1 MQITIT
7 KPGVLST
14 VQDMGRWEY
23 LSQAVPVSGPMDSLS
38 ARIANIALG
47 NNEDAPV
54 IEFTYAAAEF
64 NVDCPALIA
73 YAGEGAVLKCG
84 KQLLPLNRPLFIQA
98 GQTITLQNN
107 GNGSRTY
114 LAIAGGF
121 NVPVILGSCSTY
133 LPAAIGGIDGRAL
146 QAGDVIKGNG
156 DFTALNQVLIAHLS
170 GDVIAIPKW
179 SVSKQALGLN
189 HTNIIRVISGPESSW
204 FDQASIKTLFD
215 TAFTISL
222 QSNRMGYRLD
232 GPKMQRINSSE
243 LLSTAVTM
251 GTIQVTG
258 NGDLILLMA
267 DCQTTGG
274 YPRIAQVASVDLPL
288 CGQLKPGD
296 QIFFKEI
303 SRVEAE
309 ILYIEREQNLQK
321 AKATLNA
328 RFF

>member
-1 MQITIT
+1 MQITIN

-23 LSQAVPVSGPMDSLS
+23 LSQAVPVSGPMDNLS

-64 NVDCPALIA
+64 NVDAPALIA
-73 YAGEGAVLKCG
+73 YAGESAVLKCG
-84 KQLLPLNRPLFIQA
+84 KQLLLPNRPLFIPA
-98 GQTITLQNN
+98 GQTITLQNT

-121 NVPVILGSCSTY
+121 NIPVILGSCSTY
-133 LPAAIGGIDGRAL
+133 LPAAIGGMDGRAL
-146 QAGDVIKGNG
+146 RAGYMLKGK
-156 DFTALNQVLIAHLS
+156 DIFTPLNQVLIAHLS
-170 GDVIAIPKW
+170 GEVIAYPKW

-189 HTNIIRVISGPESSW
+189 HTNIIRVITGPESSW
-204 FDQASIKTLFD
+204 FNQASVNTLFN
-215 TAFTISL
+215 TAFTISP
-222 QSNRMGYRLD
+222 QSNRMGYRLK

-258 NGDLILLMA
+258 NSDLILLMA

-274 YPRIAQVASVDLPL
+274 YPRIAQVASVDLPI

-303 SRVEAE
+303 SRTEAE
-309 ILYIEREQNLQK
+309 MLYIEREHNLQK
-321 AKATLNA
+321 AKAALNV
-328 RFF
+328 RFV

>member
-1 MQITIT
+1 MQITIN

-23 LSQAVPVSGPMDSLS
+23 LSQAVPISGPMDSLS

-47 NNEDAPV
+47 NNKDAPI
-54 IEFTYAAAEF
+54 IEFTYSVAEF
-64 NVDCPALIA
+64 NVDAPVLIA

-84 KQLLPLNRPLFIQA
+84 NKLLPPNRPLFIPG

-121 NVPVILGSCSTY
+121 DVPVILGSCSTY
-133 LPAAIGGIDGRAL
+133 LPATIGGMDGRAL
-146 QAGDVIKGNG
+146 RAGDVLKGK
-156 DFTALNQVLIAHLS
+156 DIFTALNQVLIAHLS
-170 GDVIAIPKW
+170 GDVIAFRKW

-189 HTNIIRVISGPESSW
+189 HTNTIRVISGPESSW
-204 FDQASIKTLFD
+204 FDQASVNTLFN

-222 QSNRMGYRLD
+222 QSNRMGYRLE

-258 NGDLILLMA
+258 IGDLILLMA

-288 CGQLKPGD
+288 CGQLKPSD

-303 SRVEAE
+303 SRAEAE
-309 ILYIEREQNLQK
+309 MLYIEQEQNLQK
-321 AKATLNA
+321 AKAALNA
-328 RFF
+328 RFL